1 MPGKLNTNICYYST
15 IQNSKTMGLTHSFTV
30 EWIENGVTKTSSIAF
45 EGPGETHDNLKAR
58 VYDKTGIRPQHQV
71 FSVNI
76 NKIIA
81 GTHDIVVVSS
91 NQ

>member
-1 MPGKLNTNICYYST
+1 
-15 IQNSKTMGLTHSFTV
+15 MGLTHSFTV
-30 EWIENGVTKTSSIAF
+30 EWIENGVTKTSNIAF
-45 EGPGETHDNLKAR
+45 EGPVETHGNLKAR

-76 NKIIA
+76 DYLIM
-81 GTHDIVVVSS
+81 GTRNCVTVSS